1 MSFPGFT
8 GIRIVFHGGEEM
20 EDPKSRWIATDCT
33 ICYHSCGMN
42 VLVEEGRITKVKGLK
57 DHPLNKGRLC
67 PKGAKAIELVYH
79 PDRLQYPLK
88 KVNGGWKRISWDTA
102 LTEIADQLQ
111 RLKKEFGPEIL
122 SIFSGSIGVENLE
135 MMELAQRFKGA
146 FGSPNFISVEG
157 ICYRMRIRARQM
169 TFGKYPVEE
178 MNTKLYV
185 LWGHNPEQSD
195 FPLHFAL
202 RENLAKGSKLVVID
216 PKRISLAKKAEMY
229 LPIRPGTDGALALA
243 LIHVI
248 IKENLYDRDFVE
260 RWTHGFDKLVSHI
273 EPYTPEWAEKITW
286 VPAEDIRKLARLYA
300 TAESASIFQ
309 GTNTQDQTANG
320 TQNSRA
326 FAILQTITGNI
337 NNPGG
342 WVIGPRLSLTGLG
355 IPTERRPIGADDYT
369 LFYDFWGRKSPF
381 GQVVCFP
388 DSVPS
393 VIKTLIVT
401 GGNPVVSMP
410 DSNAFREALK
420 KLELLVVLDFFMT
433 ETAELAHY
441 VLPGCTHLE
450 KNGLAYSYNVCHG
463 LPYLMVRKK
472 AIEPLY
478 ESRSE
483 FTFWKELAK
492 KMGMGEVF
500 PWETDEEVVELEL
513 KPSGLR
519 YKELKEEKVAGA
531 YYREKKY
538 GMEGFE
544 VKGFP
549 TPSKK
554 IEIYSETFKKE
565 GFDPLPTYREPDQS
579 PLGDPQFFQKYP
591 LILTTG
597 ARILFYTHTQ
607 HRNIKGL
614 KERSPEPF
622 AEIHQKTA
630 KTFGI
635 QNEDSIIVESNRGQ
649 IKVKARITE
658 EMAEGVVSIPH
669 GWSGEANVNLLTDV
683 HCREPIMGYP
693 QMKSQLCSIRK
704 A

>member
-1 MSFPGFT
+1 MTKS
-8 GIRIVFHGGEEM
+8 E
-20 EDPKSRWIATDCT
+20 PKWIATDCT
-33 ICYHSCGMN
+33 LCYHSCGMN
-42 VLVEEGRITKVKGLK
+42 ALVENGRVVKVEGLK
-57 DHPLNKGRLC
+57 EHPLNKGQLC
-67 PKGAKAIELVYH
+67 PKGERVVEWVYH
-79 PDRLQYPLK
+79 PERLKFPLK
-88 KVNGGWKRISWDTA
+88 KVGGKWERVTWDQA
-102 LTEIADQLQ
+102 LTEIATKL
-111 RLKKEFGPEIL
+111 RELKDSFGPEIL

-195 FPLHFAL
+195 FPLNLAIQ
-202 RENLAKGSKLVVID
+202 ENLAQGAKLVVID
-216 PKRISLAKKAEMY
+216 PKRFPLARKAKMY

-243 LIHVI
+243 VMHVI
-248 IKENLYDRDFVE
+248 IKEKLYDREFVE
-260 RWTHGFDKLVSHI
+260 RWTYGFDRLVPHV

-286 VPAEDIRKLARLYA
+286 IRAEDIREFACLYA
-300 TAESASIFQ
+300 SAENASIFQ

-342 WVIGPRLSLTGLG
+342 WVISPRLALTGLG
-355 IPTERRPIGADDYT
+355 IPTERIPIGAEDYR
-369 LFYDFWGRKSPF
+369 LFYEIWGRKSPY

-388 DSVPS
+388 DSVPNP
-393 VIKTLIVT
+393 IRALIVT
-401 GGNPVVSMP
+401 GGNPAVSLP
-410 DSNAFREALK
+410 DSNAFREAMK
-420 KLELLVVLDFFMT
+420 KLDLLVVLDLFMT

-478 ESRSE
+478 ESWSE
-483 FTFWKELAK
+483 FRFWRELAK
-492 KMGMGEVF
+492 KMSFGDLF
-500 PWETDEEVVELEL
+500 PWESDEDVVELEM
-513 KPSGLR
+513 KPTGLSYR
-519 YKELKEEKVAGA
+519 ELRDTKVAGA
-531 YYREKKY
+531 FYVEKRY
-538 GMEGFE
+538 GMDDYE
-544 VKGFP
+544 VKGFS

-554 IEIYSETFKKE
+554 IEIYSETFGKA

-579 PLGDPQFFQKYP
+579 PWSDSPLIKKYP

-597 ARILFYTHTQ
+597 ARILYFTHGQ
-607 HRNIKGL
+607 HRNIEKL
-614 KERSPEPF
+614 REKSPDAF
-622 AEIHQKTA
+622 AEINPKTA
-630 KTFGI
+630 AGFGI
-635 QNEDSIIVESNRGQ
+635 RDGDPIIVESNRGQ
-649 IKVKARITE
+649 IRVRAAVSE
-658 EMAEGVVSIPH
+658 DMAEGVVSIPH
-669 GWSGEANVNLLTDV
+669 GWPGEANVNLLTDV

>member
-1 MSFPGFT
+1 
-8 GIRIVFHGGEEM
+8 M
-20 EDPKSRWIATDCT
+20 E
-33 ICYHSCGMN
+33 
-42 VLVEEGRITKVKGLK
+42 VLVEGDRITKVRGLK
-57 DHPLNKGRLC
+57 DHPLNRGRLC
-67 PKGAKAIELVYH
+67 PKGARAMELVYH

-88 KVNGGWKRISWDTA
+88 RVNGEWKRVSWDVA
-102 LTEIADQLQ
+102 LTEIAGKLQ
-111 RLKKEFGPEIL
+111 RLKNEFGPEVL

-178 MNTKLYV
+178 MSTKLYV

-195 FPLHFAL
+195 FPLHLAI
-202 RENLAKGSKLVVID
+202 RENLAKGSRLVVID
-216 PKRISLAKKAEMY
+216 PKRIGLAQKAEMY

-248 IKENLYDRDFVE
+248 IKENLYDKDFVE

-273 EPYTPEWAEKITW
+273 EPYTPQWAERITR
-286 VPAEDIRKLARLYA
+286 VRAEEIRKLARLYA

-342 WVIGPRLSLTGLG
+342 WVIGPRLSLTGLA
-355 IPTERRPIGADDYT
+355 IPVERTPIGADAYP

-388 DSVPS
+388 ESVPN
-393 VIKTLIVT
+393 VIKALIVT
-401 GGNPVVSMP
+401 GGNPVVSLP

-420 KLELLVVLDFFMT
+420 KLELLVVLDLFMT

-463 LPYLMVRKK
+463 MPYLMLRKK

-483 FTFWKELAK
+483 FMFWKGLSE
-492 KMGMGEVF
+492 KMEMGGVF
-500 PWETDEEVVELEL
+500 PWKTDEEVVELEIG
-513 KPSGLR
+513 PSGLS
-519 YKELKEEKVAGA
+519 YKELKEERAAGA
-531 YYREKKY
+531 YYGEKRY
-538 GMEGFE
+538 GMEGYE

-554 IEIYSETFKKE
+554 IEIYSETFEKE
-565 GFDPLPTYREPDQS
+565 GFDPLPTYLEPDQS
-579 PLGDPQFFQKYP
+579 PLRDPQLFQKYP

-597 ARILFYTHTQ
+597 ARILYYTHTQ

-614 KERSPEPF
+614 KERRPEPY
-622 AEIHQKTA
+622 AEIHPATA
-630 KTFGI
+630 ERYGI
-635 QNEDSIIVESNRGQ
+635 EEGDLILVESNRGQ
-649 IKVKARITE
+649 IKVRARITE
-658 EMAEGVVSIPH
+658 EMMEGVVSIPH

-683 HCREPIMGYP
+683 HLREPIMGYP

-704 A
+704 V

>member
-1 MSFPGFT
+1 L
-8 GIRIVFHGGEEM
+8 IEE
-20 EDPKSRWIATDCT
+20 D
-33 ICYHSCGMN
+33 
-42 VLVEEGRITKVKGLK
+42 RITKIRGLK

-67 PKGAKAIELVYH
+67 PKGARAIELVYH
-79 PDRLQYPLK
+79 PDRLKYPLK
-88 KVNGGWKRISWDTA
+88 KVNGQWKRISWDDA
-102 LTEIADQLQ
+102 FTEIADKLQ

-195 FPLHFAL
+195 FPLHIAL

-216 PKRISLAKKAEMY
+216 PKKISLAKKAEMY

-243 LIHVI
+243 LMHVI
-248 IKENLYDRDFVE
+248 IKENLYDKEFVE

-273 EPYTPEWAEKITW
+273 ESYTPQWAEKITW
-286 VPAEDIRKLARLYA
+286 VKAENIRKLARLYA

-326 FAILQTITGNI
+326 FAILQTITGNV

-355 IPTERRPIGADDYT
+355 IPTERIPIGADDYR

-388 DSVPS
+388 DSVPGI
-393 VIKTLIVT
+393 IKALIVT

-420 KLELLVVLDFFMT
+420 KLELLVVHDLFMT

-441 VLPGCTHLE
+441 VFPACSHLE

-463 LPYLMVRKK
+463 LPYLMMRKK

-478 ESRSE
+478 ESKSE
-483 FTFWKELAK
+483 FMFWKELAK
-492 KMGMGEVF
+492 RMGMGEVF
-500 PWETDEEVVELEL
+500 PWESDEEVVELEL
-513 KPSGLR
+513 KSSGLS
-519 YKELKEEKVAGA
+519 YKELKEEKRAGA
-531 YYREKKY
+531 YYKPKKY
-538 GMEGFE
+538 GMEE
-544 VKGFP
+544 YDVKGFS

-554 IEIYSETFKKE
+554 IEIYSETFKKA

-579 PLGDPQFFQKYP
+579 PLDSTNLYQKYP

-597 ARILFYTHTQ
+597 ARILYYTHAQ

-614 KERSPEPF
+614 KEMSPEPF
-622 AEIHQKTA
+622 AEVHQKTA
-630 KTFGI
+630 EKYGI
-635 QNEDSIIVESNRGQ
+635 QDGESIIVESNRGQ

-658 EMAEGVVSIPH
+658 EMLERVVSIPH
-669 GWSGEANVNLLTDV
+669 GWPGEANVNLLTDV

>member
-1 MSFPGFT
+1 MA
-8 GIRIVFHGGEEM
+8 GE
-20 EDPKSRWIATDCT
+20 KSTWIATDCT

-42 VLVEEGRITKVKGLK
+42 VLVEDGRIVKVEGLK
-57 DHPLNKGRLC
+57 DHPLNKGKLC
-67 PKGAKAIELVYH
+67 PKGERAVELVYH
-79 PDRLQYPLK
+79 PDRLKYPLK
-88 KVNGGWKRISWDTA
+88 RVKGEWKRVTWDDA
-102 LTEIADQLQ
+102 LTEIAERLQ
-111 RLKKEFGPEIL
+111 TLKKESGPEIL

-135 MMELAQRFKGA
+135 MMEMAQRFKGA

-178 MNTKLYV
+178 KDTKLYV

-195 FPLHFAL
+195 FPLHLAIQ
-202 RENLAKGSKLVVID
+202 ENLAKGSKLVVID
-216 PKRISLAKKAEMY
+216 PKRIPLAKKAVMY
-229 LPIRPGTDGALALA
+229 LRIRPGTDGALALA
-243 LIHVI
+243 LMHVI
-248 IKENLYDRDFVE
+248 VKENLYDGDFVE
-260 RWTHGFDKLVSHI
+260 RWTHGFDKLVPHI

-286 VPAEDIRKLARLYA
+286 VPAEEIRKLARLYA

-326 FAILQTITGNI
+326 FAVLQAITGNI

-342 WVIGPRLSLTGLG
+342 WVISPRLSLTGLG
-355 IPTERRPIGADDYT
+355 LPTERIPIGAEDYS
-369 LFYDFWGRKSPF
+369 LFFEIWGRKSPY

-388 DSVPS
+388 DSVPG
-393 VIKTLIVT
+393 VIKSLIVT
-401 GGNPVVSMP
+401 GGNPVVSLP
-410 DSNAFREALK
+410 DSNAFKEAMK
-420 KLELLVVLDFFMT
+420 KLDLMVVLDLFMT

-463 LPYLMVRKK
+463 MPYLMLRRK
-472 AIEPLY
+472 AIDPLY

-483 FTFWKELAK
+483 FSFWKGLAE
-492 KMGMGEVF
+492 KMGFGNLF
-500 PWETDEEVVELEL
+500 PWGTDEEVVELEL
-513 KPSGLR
+513 KSSGLS

-531 YYREKKY
+531 YYRQKRY
-538 GMEGFE
+538 GMEDYE
-544 VKGFP
+544 TKGFS

-554 IEIYSETFKKE
+554 IEIYSETFEKA

-579 PLGDPQFFQKYP
+579 PISDPQLCRRYP

-597 ARILFYTHTQ
+597 ARDLHFTHTQ
-607 HRNIKGL
+607 HRNIKDL
-614 KERSPEPF
+614 REKSPEPC
-622 AEIHQKTA
+622 AEIHPNTA
-630 KTFGI
+630 KKYGVK
-635 QNEDSIIVESNRGQ
+635 DRDRIIVESHRGQ
-649 IKVKARITE
+649 IRVKAFVTE
-658 EMAEGVVSIPH
+658 DMSEGVVSIPH
-669 GWSGEANVNLLTDV
+669 GWPREANVNLLTDV

-693 QMKSQLCSIRK
+693 QMKSQLCAIRR

>member
-1 MSFPGFT
+1 MGDS
-8 GIRIVFHGGEEM
+8 
-20 EDPKSRWIATDCT
+20 KSKWIATDCT

-42 VLVEEGRITKVKGLK
+42 VLVEDGRIVEVEGLK
-57 DHPLNKGRLC
+57 DHPLNRGQLC
-67 PKGAKAIELVYH
+67 PKGEKAIELVYH
-79 PDRLQYPLK
+79 PDRLKYPLK
-88 KVNGGWKRISWDTA
+88 KINGRWERITWDNA
-102 LTEIADQLQ
+102 LTEIADKLK
-111 RLKKEFGPEIL
+111 RLKGEFGPEIL

-178 MNTKLYV
+178 MDTKLYV

-195 FPLHFAL
+195 FPLYLAIQ
-202 RENLAKGSKLVVID
+202 ENLAKGSRLVVID
-216 PKRISLAKKAEMY
+216 PKRIPLAKKANMY
-229 LPIRPGTDGALALA
+229 LSIRPGTDGALALA
-243 LIHVI
+243 LMHVI
-248 IKENLYDRDFVE
+248 IKESLYDKDFVE
-260 RWTHGFDKLVSHI
+260 KWTYGFDRLISHI

-286 VPAEDIRKLARLYA
+286 VSAEDIRKLARLYA
-300 TAESASIFQ
+300 TSESASIFQ

-326 FAILQTITGNI
+326 FAILQTITGNV
-337 NNPGG
+337 NNRGG
-342 WVIGPRLSLTGLG
+342 WVISPRLALTGLG
-355 IPTERRPIGADDYT
+355 IPTERIPIGAEDYL
-369 LFYDFWGRKSPF
+369 LFYEIWGRKSPY

-388 DSVPS
+388 DSVPN
-393 VIKTLIVT
+393 VIKALIVT
-401 GGNPVVSMP
+401 GGNPAVSLP

-420 KLELLVVLDFFMT
+420 RLELLVVLDLFMT

-463 LPYLMVRKK
+463 IPYLMVRKK

-483 FTFWKELAK
+483 FMFWKELAK
-492 KMGMGEVF
+492 KIGFGEVF
-500 PWETDEEVVELEL
+500 PWETDEEVVELEM
-513 KPSGLR
+513 KSSGLNYR
-519 YKELKEEKVAGA
+519 ELRDEKVVGG
-531 YYREKKY
+531 YYMEKRY
-538 GMEGFE
+538 GMEGF
-544 VKGFP
+544 KGFS
-549 TPSKK
+549 TPSGK
-554 IEIYSETFKKE
+554 IEIYSETFEKA

-579 PLGDPQFFQKYP
+579 PYGDPKMFQKYP

-597 ARILFYTHTQ
+597 ARNLYFTHSQ
-607 HRNIKGL
+607 HRNIQDL
-614 KERSPEPF
+614 KEKNPEPY
-622 AEIHQKTA
+622 AEVHTKTA
-630 KTFGI
+630 EKFGI
-635 QNEDSIIVESNRGQ
+635 QNGDAIIVESNRGQ
-649 IKVKARITE
+649 IRVKAFVTE
-658 EMAEGVVSIPH
+658 DMMEGVVSIPH
-669 GWSGEANVNLLTDV
+669 GWSGVANVNLLTDV

>member
-1 MSFPGFT
+1 
-8 GIRIVFHGGEEM
+8 
-20 EDPKSRWIATDCT
+20 
-33 ICYHSCGMN
+33 MN
-42 VLVEEGRITKVKGLK
+42 VLVEDGRITKVEGLK
-57 DHPLNKGRLC
+57 DHPLNKGQLC
-67 PKGAKAIELVYH
+67 PKGEKAIELVYH
-79 PDRLQYPLK
+79 PDRLKYPLK
-88 KVNGGWKRISWDTA
+88 RINGQWKRITWDNA
-102 LTEIADQLQ
+102 LTEIADKLQ
-111 RLKKEFGPEIL
+111 KLKREFGPDVL

-135 MMELAQRFKGA
+135 MMEMAQRFKGA

-178 MNTKLYV
+178 MDSKLYI

-195 FPLHFAL
+195 FPLNLAIQ
-202 RENLAKGSKLVVID
+202 ENLAEGSKLVVID
-216 PKRISLAKKAEMY
+216 PKKIPLAKKADMY

-243 LIHVI
+243 LMHVI
-248 IKENLYDRDFVE
+248 IKENLYDKDFVE
-260 RWTHGFDKLVSHI
+260 KWTYGFDKLVPHV

-286 VPAEDIRKLARLYA
+286 VLASDIRKLARLYA
-300 TAESASIFQ
+300 TAESASIHQ

-342 WVIGPRLSLTGLG
+342 WVVSPRLILTGLG
-355 IPTERRPIGADDYT
+355 LPTERIPIGAEDYS
-369 LFYDFWGRKSPF
+369 LFYEIWGRKSPY

-388 DSVPS
+388 DSVPN
-393 VIKTLIVT
+393 VIKALIVT

-410 DSNAFREALK
+410 DSNAFREAMK

-463 LPYLMVRKK
+463 MPYLMLRKK
-472 AIEPLY
+472 VIEPLY

-483 FTFWKELAK
+483 FTFWKELGK
-492 KMGMGEVF
+492 KMGLEGVF
-500 PWETDEEVVELEL
+500 PWESDEEVVELEL
-513 KPSGLR
+513 KSTGLS

-531 YYREKKY
+531 YYMEKEY
-538 GMEGFE
+538 GMEGYE
-544 VKGFP
+544 TKGFS

-554 IEIYSETFKKE
+554 IEIYSETFEKA

-579 PLGDPQFFQKYP
+579 PLGDPQLFQRFP

-597 ARILFYTHTQ
+597 ARSLYYTHTQ
-607 HRNIKGL
+607 HRNIQGL
-614 KERSPEPF
+614 KEKNPEPY
-622 AEIHQKTA
+622 AEIHTKTA
-630 KTFGI
+630 GKFGI
-635 QNEDSIIVESNRGQ
+635 RDGDPIIVESNRGH
-649 IKVKARITE
+649 IKVKALVTE
-658 EMAEGVVSIPH
+658 EILEGVVSIPH

-704 A
+704 ADEFVKSQKTEKMSC

>member
-1 MSFPGFT
+1 
-8 GIRIVFHGGEEM
+8 
-20 EDPKSRWIATDCT
+20 
-33 ICYHSCGMN
+33 MN
-42 VLVEEGRITKVKGLK
+42 VLVEEGRITKVQGLK
-57 DHPLNKGRLC
+57 DHPLNRGRLC
-67 PKGAKAIELVYH
+67 PKGARAIELVYH
-79 PDRLQYPLK
+79 PDRLKHPLK
-88 KVNGGWKRISWDTA
+88 KVDGEWKRISWEVA
-102 LTEIADQLQ
+102 LTEIADKLQ
-111 RLKKEFGPEIL
+111 HLKSGFGPEIL

-195 FPLHFAL
+195 FPLL
-202 RENLAKGSKLVVID
+202 LSIQENLKKGSKLVVID
-216 PKRISLAKKAEMY
+216 PRKTSLAKKAEMY

-243 LIHVI
+243 LMHVI
-248 IKENLYDRDFVE
+248 IKENLYDKDFVE

-273 EPYTPEWAEKITW
+273 EPYTPEWAERISW
-286 VPAEDIRKLARLYA
+286 VQAEDIRKLARLYA

-342 WVIGPRLSLTGLG
+342 WAVGPRLSITGLG
-355 IPTERRPIGADDYT
+355 IPTERIPIGAEDYT

-388 DSVPS
+388 DSVPNI
-393 VIKTLIVT
+393 IKALIVT
-401 GGNPVVSMP
+401 GGNPAVSLP
-410 DSNAFREALK
+410 DSNAFRQALQ
-420 KLELLVVLDFFMT
+420 KLDLLVVHDLFMT

-441 VLPGCTHLE
+441 VLPACTHLE

-463 LPYLMVRKK
+463 IPYLMLRKK
-472 AIEPLY
+472 AIDPLH

-483 FTFWKELAK
+483 FRFWKELAK
-492 KMGMGEVF
+492 KMGLGDVF

-513 KPSGLR
+513 KSTGLSF
-519 YKELKEEKVAGA
+519 KEMKEEKVAGA
-531 YYREKKY
+531 YYGEKKY
-538 GMEGFE
+538 GMEE
-544 VKGFP
+544 YEKKGFS
-549 TPSKK
+549 TPSRK
-554 IEIYSETFKKE
+554 IEIYSETFAKA

-579 PLGDPQFFQKYP
+579 PMSGSELYKKYP

-597 ARILFYTHTQ
+597 ARILYYTHGQ
-607 HRNIKGL
+607 HRNIKDL
-614 KERSPEPF
+614 KERSPEAF
-622 AEIHQKTA
+622 AEIHPKTA
-630 KTFGI
+630 TQYGI
-635 QNEDSIIVESNRGQ
+635 KDGDPIVVESNRGK
-649 IKVKARITE
+649 IEVKARVTQDIL
-658 EMAEGVVSIPH
+658 EGVVSIPH
-669 GWSGEANVNLLTDV
+669 GWPGEANVNLLTDV

-704 A
+704 E